1 MMTLGGQKDDG
12 EGFRTKVTTLT
23 VTTRM
28 AKGGSDEDCG

>member
-12 EGFRTKVTTLT
+12 EGIRRKVTTVA

-28 AKGGSDEDCG
+28 AKGGSDED